1 MENGNLTDSMKESRR
16 RKRVAEEMDRLIKER
31 NIRMEEV
38 DSTQW
43 HQLIIEAEKLAN
55 ERI

>member
-1 MENGNLTDSMKESRR
+1 MDYDLRDSMKESQR
-16 RKRVAEEMDRLIKER
+16 RKRVAEEMDKLIKER

-38 DSTQW
+38 DSTKW

>member
-1 MENGNLTDSMKESRR
+1 MDYDLKDSMKESQRR
-16 RKRVAEEMDRLIKER
+16 TRVAEEMDKLIKER

-38 DSTQW
+38 DSTKW
-43 HQLIIEAEKLAN
+43 HQLIIEAEKLAS

>member
-1 MENGNLTDSMKESRR
+1 MDYDLKDSMKESKR
-16 RKRVAEEMDRLIKER
+16 RKLVAEEMDRLIKEK
-31 NIRMEEV
+31 NICISEV
-38 DSTQW
+38 DSTRW

>member
-1 MENGNLTDSMKESRR
+1 MMDYDLKDSMKESQR
-16 RKRVAEEMDRLIKER
+16 RKRVAEEMDKLIKER

-38 DSTQW
+38 DSTKW